1 MATNRAALFAA
12 IGVAAALAVVIA
24 LGYRPSTD
32 GRAAAPA
39 QRDSTSSAIARS
51 DTALAPDA
59 MLLAPANAEPPV
71 GLFYYLV
78 DVSGSTKTAA
88 GQSAFDEGVAV
99 LNPIFET
106 LRSMDEV
113 APQRHR
119 VGTIGTVS
127 LSDAPHCDVY
137 VAPKTLFTTGAD
149 SGRATQAMR
158 RCEHDLRSMPPEG
171 YTDITDALV
180 NAGLSLQGKR
190 KALRGIIVISDLEED
205 SPPGTVPGR
214 PDIHGACVAL
224 YTVVTR
230 QSATNPRIMDQR
242 TAEWTSKL
250 KEWGAKS
257 VYSASTRGFDAPELK
272 GFFEGCEG
280 R

>member
-1 MATNRAALFAA
+1 MAANRAPLLAT
-12 IGVAAALAVVIA
+12 IGIAVSLAVVIA
-24 LGYRPSTD
+24 IGYRQPQDSRPAA
-32 GRAAAPA
+32 RAQSDSAPA
-39 QRDSTSSAIARS
+39 RT

-59 MLLAPANAEPPV
+59 LVLAPPNAEPPV

-88 GQSAFDEGVAV
+88 GQSAFDEGIAV

-106 LRSMDEV
+106 LRGMDEV
-113 APQRHR
+113 SPQRHR
-119 VGTIGTVS
+119 VGTIGTMS

-137 VAPKTLFTTGAD
+137 VAPKTLFAAGAD
-149 SGRATQAMR
+149 SGRVTQAMR
-158 RCEHDLRSMPPEG
+158 RCVYDLRSMPPES
-171 YTDITDALV
+171 YTDITDALL

-214 PDIHGACVAL
+214 PDVRGTCVAL

-230 QSATNPRIMDQR
+230 QSATNPRLMDQR
-242 TAEWTSKL
+242 AAEWTTKL
-250 KEWGAKS
+250 RGWGARN
-257 VYSASTRGFDAPELK
+257 VFTASTRGFDGPELK
-272 GFFEGCEG
+272 AFFQSCEG
-280 R
+280 

>member
-1 MATNRAALFAA
+1 MAANRAPLLAT
-12 IGVAAALAVVIA
+12 IGIAVSLAVVIA
-24 LGYRPSTD
+24 IGYRQPPD
-32 GRAAAPA
+32 GRSMTPTKT
-39 QRDSTSSAIARS
+39 DSASARR

-59 MLLAPANAEPPV
+59 MLLQPQNAEPPV

-88 GQSAFDEGVAV
+88 GQSAFDEGIAV

-106 LRSMDEV
+106 LRGMDEV
-113 APQRHR
+113 SPQRHR

-127 LSDAPHCDVY
+127 LSDAPHCDIY
-137 VAPKTLFTTGAD
+137 VAPKTLFTASAD
-149 SGRATQAMR
+149 SGHVTQAMR
-158 RCEHDLRSMPPEG
+158 RCEYDLRSMPAES

-214 PDIHGACVAL
+214 PDVRGACVAL

-230 QSATNPRIMDQR
+230 QSATNPRIMDKR
-242 TAEWTSKL
+242 AAEWTARL
-250 KEWGAKS
+250 REWGARN
-257 VYSASTRGFDAPELK
+257 VFTASTRGFDATELR
-272 GFFEGCEG
+272 GFFQSCEG
-280 R
+280 G